1 MEGEKNMLKKF
12 KKNKKGFTLI
22 ELVVVIA
29 ILGVL
34 AALVVPSVV
43 NRIDEAKKNVDR
55 ANLKMIQQ
63 AIEMYNIE
71 NNQYPPANGFANLED
86 VLVPDYLD
94 SWPELKSISEDQVE
108 YDQGSGKLNHP
119 YINSDTNHEPN

>member
-1 MEGEKNMLKKF
+1 MLKKF

-43 NRIDEAKKNVDR
+43 NRIEEAKENVDR

-63 AIEMYNIE
+63 AIEMYNIV
-71 NNQYPPANGFANLED
+71 NNKYPQVDGFADLQDE
-86 VLVPDYLD
+86 LVPDYLD
-94 SWPELKSISEDQVE
+94 SWPELKSISENQVG
-108 YDQGSGKLNHP
+108 YNKGSGKLV
-119 YINSDTNHEPN
+119 Y

>member
-1 MEGEKNMLKKF
+1 MEGEINMLKKF

-22 ELVVVIA
+22 ELVVVLA

-43 NRIDEAKKNVDR
+43 NRINEAKKNVDR

-63 AIEMYNIE
+63 AIEMYNIV
-71 NNQYPPANGFANLED
+71 NNQYPQVEYAELKN

-108 YDQGSGKLNHP
+108 YDQGS
-119 YINSDTNHEPN
+119 

>member
-1 MEGEKNMLKKF
+1 MLKKF

-34 AALVVPSVV
+34 AALVAPSVV
-43 NRIDEAKKNVDR
+43 NRITKAKENVDR

-63 AIEMYNIE
+63 AIEMYNIV
-71 NNQYPPANGFANLED
+71 NNQYPEVDGFAKLKDE
-86 VLVPDYLD
+86 LVPDYLD
-94 SWPELKSISEDQVE
+94 SWPKLESISEDKVE
-108 YDQGSGKLNHP
+108 YDKVSGKLKHP
-119 YINSDTNHEPN
+119 YINSDTNPTNS

>member
-1 MEGEKNMLKKF
+1 MLKKF

-43 NRIDEAKKNVDR
+43 NRIEEAKENVDR

-63 AIEMYNIE
+63 AIEMYNIV
-71 NNQYPPANGFANLED
+71 NNQYPEVDDGFADLED

-94 SWPELKSISEDQVE
+94 SWPKLESISEDQVK
-108 YDQGSGKLNHP
+108 YDQGSGKLKHP
-119 YINSDTNHEPN
+119 YINSDTNDKE